1 MPTTVRFR
9 ITALP
14 SEPFLP
20 LFALDDVDL
29 ARHGARRS
37 VADAKPG
44 YPCRVSLV
52 DAEPG
57 ERVLLLP
64 YRFHDVASPYQASGP
79 IYVRESA
86 HQALPD
92 VNEVPDAVR
101 RRLLSV
107 RAYDAA
113 GFMLDAEV
121 AEGRDLEAQ
130 VERFFADD
138 RVAYLHLHNA
148 RPGCYSLPRGPRA
161 LDATR
166 GHRPASTRSPM
177 A

>member
-1 MPTTVRFR
+1 MASTVSFR
-9 ITALP
+9 ISALP
-14 SEPFLP
+14 LDPFVP
-20 LFALDDVDL
+20 LFALNDDEL
-29 ARHGARRS
+29 ARHGARRC

-79 IYVRESA
+79 IFVRETA
-86 HQALPD
+86 RPAVPGI
-92 VNEVPDAVR
+92 NEVPDAVR

-107 RAYDAA
+107 RAYDSA
-113 GFMLDAEV
+113 GVMVDAEV
-121 AEGRDLEAQ
+121 AEGRELESQ
-130 VERFFADD
+130 VERFFADE

-148 RPGCYSLPRGPRA
+148 RPGCYSCRVDRI
-161 LDATR
+161 R
-166 GHRPASTRSPM
+166 
-177 A
+177 